1 MSSEHTDRAA
11 PADAALGLPAL
22 WGGLRGVPAG
32 FRVGLAQGTIS
43 IAEVAAYVVL
53 VAVALVARLWDLGSR
68 AMHHDESLH
77 ALYSYNLAVG
87 DGFRHD
93 PMMHGPF
100 QMEATAGLFLLLGDS
115 DFTARLLYALAGT
128 ALVALPFFLRNRLGR
143 TGALLVA
150 VMLAASPAMFYFSRF
165 ARNDILVAVWT
176 LGLVIAVWRY
186 LDEGKTKYLFWVSG
200 LLALAFATKESAYV
214 ITTILGSYL
223 LVEIL
228 SKNWSS
234 IAGLVRVGEANPLEA
249 LGQLVEGAW
258 QTLQRGLRFE
268 DPSRQVG
275 LFVLLF
281 TLSLPM
287 GAALISILQD
297 TPLLG
302 GTGLVLASPIGSPRI
317 GAPSGGGIVIAA
329 VTIGLL
335 LWVSATIGSKW
346 RGIVWWKCAAVFGVV
361 WVLLYSTF
369 FTNPLG
375 LGSGIWQS
383 LGYWIVQ
390 QDVARGNQPIYYY
403 LVITPLYEFLPLVFA
418 IAGGVFYWRRRD
430 RFGLFLVFWC
440 VSTFLLYT
448 YITEKM
454 PWLLV
459 NVALPLV
466 VLAGKFLGDVVEG
479 IQWRRAWR
487 YGGVLIVP
495 GVLLFIAALWLL
507 AFAEPEGRDG
517 YLALGGIVA
526 VILCLAAL
534 GYWISR
540 LVGSRNFWSIAAVS
554 FALLLL
560 ALTVRASWHAAYR
573 NGDTPV
579 EMLVYTQTS
588 PDLAG
593 VYRQIVRNLDEADG
607 STTISIDQTGGFS
620 WPWAWYLRDRS
631 GVMYDCCSGPVTE
644 APDASIL
651 LLNADNRP
659 ASDDVMA
666 EQYGSGVR
674 IPHRWW
680 FPENYRGLTPG
691 KLARAAIDR
700 DSWRTVMDY
709 FLFRELS
716 TSLGSS
722 DVVVYVSPD
731 IPIQVPQRP

>member
-11 PADAALGLPAL
+11 PPGAGLGLPAL
-22 WGGLRGVPAG
+22 WAGLRGVPAG
-32 FRVGLAQGTIS
+32 IRAGLAEGTIS
-43 IAEVAAYVVL
+43 LAEL
-53 VAVALVARLWDLGSR
+53 VAYPALVIAALVARLWDLGSR

-87 DGFRHD
+87 DGYRHD

-100 QMEATAGLFLLLGDS
+100 QMEATAGIFLLLGDS

-128 ALVALPFFLRNRLGR
+128 VLVALPFFLRNRLGR
-143 TGALLVA
+143 TGALLA
-150 VMLAASPAMFYFSRF
+150 ATMLAASPAMFYFSRF

-186 LDEGKTKYLFWVSG
+186 LDEGKTRYLYWVAG

-223 LVEIL
+223 LVEML
-228 SKNWSS
+228 SANWAS
-234 IAGLVRVGEANPLEA
+234 ITGLVRVGETNPLEA

-258 QTLQRGLRFE
+258 QTLRRGLRFE
-268 DPSRQVG
+268 NPSRQAS

-281 TLSLPM
+281 TLSLPL
-287 GAALISILQD
+287 GAALVSMVQD
-297 TPLLG
+297 SSLLG

-329 VTIGLL
+329 VTIGFL
-335 LWVSATIGSKW
+335 LWVSATVGSKW
-346 RGIVWWKCAAVFGVV
+346 NWPVWWKCAAIFGVV

-375 LGSGIWQS
+375 IGSGIWQS

-390 QDVARGNQPIYYY
+390 QDVARGNQPLYYY
-403 LVITPLYEFLPLVFA
+403 LVITPLYEFLPLIFA
-418 IAGGVFYWRRRD
+418 VAGGVFYWRRRD

-459 NVALPLV
+459 NLALPLII
-466 VLAGKFLGDVVEG
+466 LAAKFLGDVVEG
-479 IQWRRAWR
+479 IQWRRVWR
-487 YGGVLIVP
+487 NGGALIVP
-495 GVLLFIAALWLL
+495 GVTLFVAALWLL
-507 AFAEPEGRDG
+507 AFSEPEGRDG
-517 YLALGGIVA
+517 YLGLLATVAALA
-526 VILCLAAL
+526 CLAIL
-534 GYWISR
+534 GFWLHRRI
-540 LVGSRNFWSIAAVS
+540 GSRNFWSVAAAS

-560 ALTVRASWHAAYR
+560 VLTVRATWHAAYR

-588 PDLAG
+588 PDLAA
-593 VYRQIVRNLDEADG
+593 VYRQIVRNPDGADG
-607 STTISIDQTGGFS
+607 TITVSIDGTGGFS
-620 WPWAWYLRDRS
+620 WPWAWYLRERQ
-631 GVMYDCCSGPVTE
+631 GVGYDSYSGPVTE

-651 LLNADNRP
+651 LLNADNMP
-659 ASDDVMA
+659 ESDDVMA
-666 EQYGSGVR
+666 ERYGSGVR

-691 KLARAAIDR
+691 KLARALIDR

-722 DVVVYVSPD
+722 DVVVYVSPGV
-731 IPIQVPQRP
+731 PIEVPQRP

>member
-11 PADAALGLPAL
+11 P
-22 WGGLRGVPAG
+22 VAG
-32 FRVGLAQGTIS
+32 FRAGLAQGTIS
-43 IAEVAAYVVL
+43 IVEVAAYVVL
-53 VAVALVARLWDLGSR
+53 VGAALVARLWDLGSR

-128 ALVALPFFLRNRLGR
+128 VLVALPFFLRNRLGR

-186 LDEGKTKYLFWVSG
+186 LDEGKPRYLYWVSG

-228 SKNWSS
+228 SRSWSS
-234 IAGLVRVGEANPLEA
+234 ITGLVRVGEANPLEA
-249 LGQLVEGAW
+249 LGQLIEGAW

-268 DPSRQVG
+268 NPSRQVG

-287 GAALISILQD
+287 GAALVSIVQD
-297 TPLLG
+297 TSLLG

-317 GAPSGGGIVIAA
+317 GAPSGGGIVVAA
-329 VTIGLL
+329 VTIGFL
-335 LWVSATIGSKW
+335 LWVSATVGSKW
-346 RGIVWWKCAAVFGVV
+346 AGIVWWKCAAIFGVV

-390 QDVARGNQPIYYY
+390 QDVARGNQPLYYY

-459 NVALPLV
+459 NVALPLII
-466 VLAGKFLGDVVEG
+466 LAGKFLGDVVEG
-479 IQWRRAWR
+479 IQWRRVWR
-487 YGGVLIVP
+487 GGGALIVP
-495 GVLLFIAALWLL
+495 GVLLFVAGLWLL

-517 YLALGGIVA
+517 YLALGGTVA

-540 LVGSRNFWSIAAVS
+540 LVGSRNFWSVAAVS

-560 ALTVRASWHAAYR
+560 ALTVRASWHAVYR

-716 TSLGSS
+716 ASLGSS

-731 IPIQVPQRP
+731 IPIHVPQRP

>member
-1 MSSEHTDRAA
+1 MSSEHTDTAA
-11 PADAALGLPAL
+11 PPVAPPRPPAL
-22 WGGLRGVPAG
+22 WNAVRGIPAGLRASLAG
-32 FRVGLAQGTIS
+32 GTIS
-43 IAEVAAYVVL
+43 VAEL
-53 VAVALVARLWDLGSR
+53 VAYPALVVAALVARLWDLGSR

-87 DGFRHD
+87 DGYRHD

-100 QMEATAGLFLLLGDS
+100 QMEATAGIFLLLGDS

-128 ALVALPFFLRNRLGR
+128 VLVALPFFLRQRLGR
-143 TGALLVA
+143 TGALLA
-150 VMLAASPAMFYFSRF
+150 ATMLAASPAMFYFSRF
-165 ARNDILVAVWT
+165 ARNDILMAVWT
-176 LGLVIAVWRY
+176 LALVIAMWRF
-186 LDEGKTKYLFWVSG
+186 LDEGKTKYLFWLSG

-214 ITTILGSYL
+214 VTTILGSYL
-223 LVEIL
+223 LVEML

-234 IAGLVRVGEANPLEA
+234 ITGLVRIGEANPLEA

-258 QTLQRGLRFE
+258 QSLRRGLRFE
-268 DPSRQVG
+268 NPSRQIS

-281 TLSLPM
+281 TLSLPL
-287 GAALISILQD
+287 GAALVSMVQD
-297 TPLLG
+297 SPLLG
-302 GTGLVLASPIGSPRI
+302 GAGLVLAGPIGSPRI
-317 GAPSGGGIVIAA
+317 GAPSGDGIVVAA
-329 VTIGLL
+329 VAVGFL
-335 LWVSATIGSKW
+335 LWVSATLGSKW
-346 RGIVWWKCAAVFGVV
+346 GGIVWWKCAAVFGVV

-369 FTNPLG
+369 FTNPIG
-375 LGSGIWQS
+375 IGSGIWQS

-390 QDVARGNQPIYYY
+390 QDVARGNQPFYYY
-403 LVITPLYEFLPLVFA
+403 LVITPLYEFLPLLFA
-418 IAGGVFYWRRRD
+418 VAGGVFYWRRRD

-459 NVALPLV
+459 NLTLPLI
-466 VLAGKFLGDVVEG
+466 VLAAKFLGDVIEG
-479 IQWRRAWR
+479 IQWRRVWR
-487 YGGVLIVP
+487 GGGALIVP
-495 GVLLFIAALWLL
+495 GVVLFVTALWLL
-507 AFAEPEGRDG
+507 AFSEPVGRAG
-517 YLALGGIVA
+517 YLGLAATVA
-526 VILCLAAL
+526 VIACLAAL
-534 GYWISR
+534 GYWLHR
-540 LVGSRNFWSIAAVS
+540 QVGSRNFWSVAAVS

-560 ALTVRASWHAAYR
+560 ALTARATWHAAYR

-593 VYRQIVRNLDEADG
+593 VYRQIVSNIDETDG
-607 STTISIDQTGGFS
+607 QTIITIDGAGGFS
-620 WPWAWYLRDRS
+620 WPWAWYLRGRS
-631 GVMYDCCSGPVTE
+631 GVGYVTYSEPVQQ

-659 ASDDVMA
+659 LSDDVMA

-691 KLARAAIDR
+691 KLARSAIDR

-731 IPIQVPQRP
+731 TPIQVPQSP

>member
-128 ALVALPFFLRNRLGR
+128 VLVALPFFLRSRLGR

-249 LGQLVEGAW
+249 LGQLIEGAW

-329 VTIGLL
+329 VTIGFL

-346 RGIVWWKCAAVFGVV
+346 RWNRLVEVRGDLRCRMGAA
-361 WVLLYSTF
+361 LLDLLHQSTWSRQRHMAVPRILDRAAGCRQGQPAHLLLPRH
-369 FTNPLG
+369 NP
-375 LGSGIWQS
+375 
-383 LGYWIVQ
+383 
-390 QDVARGNQPIYYY
+390 
-403 LVITPLYEFLPLVFA
+403 PLRVPASRVRH
-418 IAGGVFYWRRRD
+418 RRR
-430 RFGLFLVFWC
+430 G
-440 VSTFLLYT
+440 
-448 YITEKM
+448 
-454 PWLLV
+454 
-459 NVALPLV
+459 
-466 VLAGKFLGDVVEG
+466 
-479 IQWRRAWR
+479 
-487 YGGVLIVP
+487 
-495 GVLLFIAALWLL
+495 
-507 AFAEPEGRDG
+507 
-517 YLALGGIVA
+517 
-526 VILCLAAL
+526 
-534 GYWISR
+534 
-540 LVGSRNFWSIAAVS
+540 
-554 FALLLL
+554 LLL
-560 ALTVRASWHAAYR
+560 AAA
-573 NGDTPV
+573 
-579 EMLVYTQTS
+579 
-588 PDLAG
+588 
-593 VYRQIVRNLDEADG
+593 
-607 STTISIDQTGGFS
+607 
-620 WPWAWYLRDRS
+620 
-631 GVMYDCCSGPVTE
+631 
-644 APDASIL
+644 
-651 LLNADNRP
+651 
-659 ASDDVMA
+659 
-666 EQYGSGVR
+666 
-674 IPHRWW
+674 
-680 FPENYRGLTPG
+680 
-691 KLARAAIDR
+691 
-700 DSWRTVMDY
+700 
-709 FLFRELS
+709 
-716 TSLGSS
+716 
-722 DVVVYVSPD
+722 
-731 IPIQVPQRP
+731 

>member
-1 MSSEHTDRAA
+1 MD
-11 PADAALGLPAL
+11 
-22 WGGLRGVPAG
+22 G
-32 FRVGLAQGTIS
+32 FRAGLAQGTIS
-43 IAEVAAYVVL
+43 IVEVAAYVVL
-53 VAVALVARLWDLGSR
+53 VGAALVARLWDLGSR

-176 LGLVIAVWRY
+176 LGLVIAMWRF
-186 LDEGKTKYLFWVSG
+186 LDEGKPRYLYWVSG

-228 SKNWSS
+228 SRSWSS
-234 IAGLVRVGEANPLEA
+234 ITGLVRVGEANPLEA
-249 LGQLVEGAW
+249 LGQLIRGAW

-268 DPSRQVG
+268 NPSRQVG

-297 TPLLG
+297 TPLLDW
-302 GTGLVLASPIGSPRI
+302 TGVVLTSPIGSPTI
-317 GAPSGGGIVIAA
+317 GAPSGRGGIVLAA
-329 VTIGLL
+329 MMIGFL

-346 RGIVWWKCAAVFGVV
+346 RGTVWWKCAAVFGVV

-390 QDVARGNQPIYYY
+390 QDVARGNQPLYYY

-459 NVALPLV
+459 NVALPLI

-479 IQWRRAWR
+479 IQWRRVWR
-487 YGGVLIVP
+487 GGGALIVP
-495 GVLLFIAALWLL
+495 GVLLFVAGLWLL

-517 YLALGGIVA
+517 YLALGGTVA

-560 ALTVRASWHAAYR
+560 ALTVRASWHAVYR

-593 VYRQIVRNLDEADG
+593 VYRQIVRNLDETDS

-716 TSLGSS
+716 ASLGSS

-731 IPIQVPQRP
+731 VPIQVPQRP